1 MLKKKSFKW
10 MFALVGAA
18 LLSGSV
24 LTACSDDEKKEVTG
38 EEGKG
43 ENGGGGNSEPE
54 LNFDGSPYI
63 TKVLDYRP
71 APGQFVNTMPA
82 YKEGDTQETM
92 NQKVLVAIGNGNKG
106 VITLG
111 AYGGYVIVGF
121 DHTIQNVAGK
131 RDFRVLGNAFYA
143 AANPNPEVT
152 KKGGSC
158 EPGIVMVAFDKN
170 KNGKPDDD
178 EWYEL
183 AGSEYEK
190 TGTIKNYQITYHSP
204 DESKT
209 PVGDDNDPSI
219 IDKEYIRWTDNQ
231 GGSGYIPKNS
241 FNAGNNY
248 YPKWISD
255 ETISY
260 LGTLLPENG
269 VNESKTE
276 SQYWVLY
283 AYDWG
288 YADNA
293 PNAEEGCTFDID
305 WAVNKDGKKVSL
317 PGVDFI
323 KIYTGVNQVCGR
335 LGEVSTEVS
344 GIEDLHLIEK

>member
-1 MLKKKSFKW
+1 MMKKKSFKW

-92 NQKVLVAIGNGNKG
+92 NQKVLVATGNGKKG

-121 DHTIQNVAGK
+121 DHTIQNVKGEK
-131 RDFRVLGNAFYA
+131 DFRVLGNAFS
-143 AANPNPEVT
+143 
-152 KKGGSC
+152 GSS
-158 EPGIVMVAFDKN
+158 EPAIVMVAYDKN
-170 KNGKPDDD
+170 QNGEPDAD

-183 AGSEYEK
+183 AGSEYKKEATVK
-190 TGTIKNYQITYHSP
+190 GYEITYFRNEEGHEPTP
-204 DESKT
+204 DT
-209 PVGDDNDPSI
+209 DNYLADVTNCP
-219 IDKEYIRWTDNQ
+219 WTDNQ
-231 GGSGYIPKNS
+231 NGTGYVHKNT
-241 FNAGNNY
+241 FNKQEY
-248 YPKWISD
+248 FPQWID
-255 ETISY
+255 ENQMVFK
-260 LGTLLPENG
+260 GTLLPKNG
-269 VNESKTE
+269 VDNGPDAGIR
-276 SQYWVLY
+276 WVLN
-283 AYDWG
+283 AYEWG
-288 YADNA
+288 CADNTQ
-293 PNAEEGCTFDID
+293 GGDVFDIS
-305 WAVNKDGKKVSL
+305 WAVNEAGKSVEL

-323 KIYTGVNQVCGR
+323 KVYTGVNQYCGW
-335 LGEVSTEVS
+335 LGETSTEFCGV
-344 GIEDLHLIEK
+344 EDLHVLTNQ